1 MSETS
6 NSSNLSNPPSGDGG
20 LKIIDLSVTISD
32 QIKEPLPTTIV
43 YEDHKEGAQKMGA
56 KLFKGISNDAFIE
69 GNGPAGEFL
78 SVTSHA
84 GTHVDAPWHY
94 FPTCDGK
101 PSRTIDELPLE
112 WFFQDGV
119 VLDFTDKP
127 DGYSISVE
135 DLKEKLAA
143 INYTLKPLDIVL
155 IRCDADKRI
164 YDEDFVKIHVGA
176 SAEATHWLI
185 DQGIK
190 VMGTDGWGWDIPLH
204 LQVQEYLQ
212 NPRPGIIWSAHYV
225 GREKEYCQIE
235 KMANLDQLPPTGFK
249 VACFPAKIKGGSAGW
264 TRAVAIM

>member
-1 MSETS
+1 M
-6 NSSNLSNPPSGDGG
+6 
-20 LKIIDLSVTISD
+20 KIIDLSVTISPE
-32 QIKEPLPTTIV
+32 IKEPLPTSIV
-43 YEDHKEGAQKMGA
+43 YENHKEGAQKMGA
-56 KLFKGISNDAFIE
+56 KLFKGIPEDAFID
-69 GNGPAGEFL
+69 GNGPAGEFITI
-78 SVTSHA
+78 TSHG

-94 FPTCDGK
+94 FPTCEGK
-101 PSRTIDELPLE
+101 PSRTIDQLPLE

-127 DGYSISVE
+127 DGYSITVN

-143 INYTLKPLDIVL
+143 ISYTLKPLDIVL

-204 LQVQEYLQ
+204 IQVQEYLQ
-212 NPRPGIIWSAHYV
+212 NPYPGIIWAAHYV

-235 KMANLDQLPPTGFK
+235 KMANLEQLPPYGFK
-249 VACFPAKIKGGSAGW
+249 VACFPAKIKDASGGW
-264 TRAVAIM
+264 TRAVAILED

>member
-1 MSETS
+1 M
-6 NSSNLSNPPSGDGG
+6 
-20 LKIIDLSVTISD
+20 KIIDLSVTITTE
-32 QIKEPLPTTIV
+32 IKEPLPTSIV
-43 YEDHKEGAQKMGA
+43 YEGHKEGAKKMGA
-56 KLFKGISNDAFIE
+56 KLFNGIPADAFID

-101 PSRTIDELPLE
+101 PSRTIDQLPLE
-112 WFFQDGV
+112 WFFSDGV

-127 DGYSISVE
+127 DGYSITVD
-135 DLKEKLAA
+135 DLKEKLAK
-143 INYTLKPLDIVL
+143 INYTLKPYDIVL

-164 YDEDFVKIHVGA
+164 YDDDFVKIHVGA

-185 DQGIK
+185 DNGIK

-204 LQVQEYLQ
+204 IQVKEYLE
-212 NPRPGIIWSAHYV
+212 NPRPGVIWAAHYV

-235 KMANLDQLPPTGFK
+235 KMANLDQLPPVGFK

-264 TRAVAIM
+264 TRAVAILKD